1 MTSAMIVDLALEPAK
16 TQEQA
21 VAQGFAHALL
31 ESDNLLGWI
40 GGLPEYNDGVRQLHP
55 LVVRH
60 TPRESV

>member
-1 MTSAMIVDLALEPAK
+1 MTSPMIVDLAPEPAK

-21 VAQGFAHALL
+21 G
-31 ESDNLLGWI
+31 S
-40 GGLPEYNDGVRQLHP
+40 GLRTRYSSRTTCSVGSVDCRNTMTGVRQLHP